1 MAFLIA
7 AVGGDGSWRKTIMS
21 GQLKQG
27 GIKMD
32 GLGTPLKDGTFKVVI
47 QHDTRHGVKV
57 GERIDVAA

>member
-1 MAFLIA
+1 
-7 AVGGDGSWRKTIMS
+7 MS
-21 GQLKQG
+21 GQFEQG

-32 GLGTPLKDGTFKVVI
+32 GVGTPFQDGTFKVVI